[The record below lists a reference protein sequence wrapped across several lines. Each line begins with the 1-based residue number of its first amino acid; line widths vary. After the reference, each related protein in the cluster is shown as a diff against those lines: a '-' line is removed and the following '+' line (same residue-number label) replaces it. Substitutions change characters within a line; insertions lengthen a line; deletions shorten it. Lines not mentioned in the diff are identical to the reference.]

1 MNKRVYIIAEIGC
14 NHNGDL
20 DLARKLVEEAAKA
33 KVDAVKFQLF
43 KSVDLISTNAPKAN
57 YQLKTTNPDES
68 QLEMTKKLELS
79 FADYV
84 YLKAYANSLG
94 LDAFATPFDEH
105 SLQQLININTEVYKI
120 PSGEITNVP
129 LLEKIAKTGKKIIL
143 STGMATMDEIKSA
156 LNIFK
161 QANCNDI
168 TILHCTTEY
177 PAPVDELNL
186 NVIKTFK
193 EEFPYPIGY
202 SDHTKGTLASAAAVA
217 LGCEVIE
224 KHFTLDQNLPGPDHK
239 ASATPDEM
247 AKLVKEIRYLERA
260 LGKSTKVVTKH
271 ELENQKVARK
281 SLVAKKTIKKG
292 EKFTSDNLCTKRPGT
307 GISPINWHNIIG
319 TISEE
324 DYKPDEL
331 IKDNGGK
338 YV

>member
-14 NHNGDL
+14 NHNGNL
-20 DLARKLVEEAAKA
+20 DLARKLVEEAARA

-43 KSVDLISTNAPKAN
+43 KSADLISTNAPKAN
-57 YQLKTTNPDES
+57 YQLKTTNPEES
-68 QLEMTKKLELS
+68 QLEMTKKLELNFS
-79 FADYV
+79 DYV
-84 YLKAYANSLG
+84 NLKAYANSLG
-94 LDAFATPFDEH
+94 LDAFATPFDEY

-120 PSGEITNVP
+120 PSGEITNIP
-129 LLEKIAKTGKKIIL
+129 LLEKIAKTRKKIIL
-143 STGMATMDEIKSA
+143 STGMATMDEINNA
-156 LNIFK
+156 INIFK
-161 QANCNDI
+161 QANCKDI

-193 EEFPYPIGY
+193 AEFPYPIGY
-202 SDHTKGTLASAAAVA
+202 SDHTNGTLASAAAVA

-247 AKLVKEIRYLERA
+247 AKMVKEIRYLERA
-260 LGKSTKVVTKH
+260 LGNSEKMVTEH

-281 SLVAKKTIKKG
+281 SLVAKKKIEKG
-292 EKFTSDNLCTKRPGT
+292 EKFTSDNLCAKRPGT
-307 GISPINWHNIIG
+307 GISPTFWHEIIG

-324 DYKPDEL
+324 TYEQDEL
-331 IKDNGGK
+331 IKDNGGR

>member
-20 DLARKLVEEAAKA
+20 DLARQLVEEAAKA

-43 KSVDLISTNAPKAN
+43 KSTDLISTNAPKAN
-57 YQLKTTNPDES
+57 YQLKTTNPNES
-68 QLEMTKKLELS
+68 QLEMTKKLELN

-84 YLKAYANSLG
+84 YLKGYANSLG

-129 LLEKIAKTGKKIIL
+129 LLEKIASTRKKIIL
-143 STGMATMDEIKSA
+143 STGMATIDEIRYA
-156 LNIFK
+156 LNIFE
-161 QANCNDI
+161 QANCEDI
-168 TILHCTTEY
+168 TVLHCTTEY

-186 NVIKTFK
+186 NVISTFK
-193 EEFPYPIGY
+193 KEFPYPIGY

-217 LGCEVIE
+217 LGCKVIE
-224 KHFTLDQNLPGPDHK
+224 KHFTLDHNLPGPDHK
-239 ASATPDEM
+239 ASATPDELTKM
-247 AKLVKEIRYLERA
+247 VTEIRYLERA
-260 LGKSTKVVTKH
+260 LGKDTKLVTKH

-281 SLVAKKTIKKG
+281 SLVAKKEIKKG
-292 EKFTSDNLCTKRPGT
+292 EVFSNDNLCTKRPGT
-307 GISPINWHNIIG
+307 GISPIHWHKIIG
-319 TISEE
+319 TISDE
-324 DYKPDEL
+324 DYKKDEL
-331 IKDNGGK
+331 IRNNGGK